1 MEVRMKIYRVVMLVR
16 KENIGKEMTYATLE
30 KENQWAKKSKI
41 IYSVWQQCML
51 DSHNYDKLQVQM
63 RQLKH

>member
-30 KENQWAKKSKI
+30 KENQWAKNQKSFI
-41 IYSVWQQCML
+41 RYGSNACWIHTIMI
-51 DSHNYDKLQVQM
+51 NYKY
-63 RQLKH
+63 K